1 MTINVGING
10 FGRIGRIVL
19 PPTLNKIISLSPR
32 CADFVIQ
39 VFRNALRNKNVEIKA
54 INDPFIDLEYMYN
67 PNRFECNPDFG

>member
-39 VFRNALRNKNVEIKA
+39 VFRNALSNKNVEIKA

-67 PNRFECNPDFG
+67 PNHFECNPDFA

>member
-39 VFRNALRNKNVEIKA
+39 VFRNALRNKNVVIKA
-54 INDPFIDLEYMYN
+54 INDPSKVVIGFVAPAVRSVIAAS
-67 PNRFECNPDFG
+67 